1 MRAGFGSNPRRRRA
15 GGEGDRS
22 LDRVET
28 DLGVL
33 AARIRQTHLSE
44 LPSFISG
51 AVSDIA
57 STVVAQALATENVTF
72 TVTITSRRFDVAP
85 QRWDRAAAGTVVTVT
100 VATTDTESG
109 ARRHVPL
116 REPEA
121 WARAV
126 FAEVD
131 DDTTRV
137 YLLGGIDPDTGR
149 PERGLVAYRFY
160 LDEGA
165 VPIRVPAQLLNVP
178 HYWIGPLH

>member
-1 MRAGFGSNPRRRRA
+1 M
-15 GGEGDRS
+15 
-22 LDRVET
+22 ET
-28 DLGVL
+28 DRAVL
-33 AARIRQTHLSE
+33 AARIRQTHLPAF
-44 LPSFISG
+44 PSFTGGATSG
-51 AVSDIA
+51 IA
-57 STVVAQALATENVTF
+57 SIVVTEALATENITL
-72 TVTITSRRFDVAP
+72 TVTITSSRFDVAP
-85 QRWDRAAAGTVVTVT
+85 RRSDQPAAGTVVTVT
-100 VATTDTESG
+100 VASTDTESG

-149 PERGLVAYRFY
+149 PEHGLVAYRFY
-160 LDEGA
+160 LDEEST
-165 VPIRVPAQLLNVP
+165 PIRVPAQLLDVP

>member
-1 MRAGFGSNPRRRRA
+1 MA
-15 GGEGDRS
+15 E
-22 LDRVET
+22 
-28 DLGVL
+28 
-33 AARIRQTHLSE
+33 
-44 LPSFISG
+44 
-51 AVSDIA
+51 
-57 STVVAQALATENVTF
+57 ALATENVTF

-85 QRWDRAAAGTVVTVT
+85 QRWARAAAGTETGTGTVES
-100 VATTDTESG
+100 TDTESG

-160 LDEGA
+160 LGKDST
-165 VPIRVPAQLLNVP
+165 PIRVPTQLLNVP